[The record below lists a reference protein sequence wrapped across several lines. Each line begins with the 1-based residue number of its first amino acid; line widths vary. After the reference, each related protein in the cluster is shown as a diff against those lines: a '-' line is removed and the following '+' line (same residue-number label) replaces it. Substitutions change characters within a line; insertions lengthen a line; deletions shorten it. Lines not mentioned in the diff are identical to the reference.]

1 MMRSQLLV
9 LLLLSAA
16 PMASAQTTGAF
27 DHSLGGSSVMWLPRA
42 GALFLNPAELGQ
54 LRQGAFAFNS
64 RKLSTLSSFSGAYF
78 VPFVGTFAAG
88 LATFGPIDQYS
99 FGYGAALG
107 DFMLGGGFSAF
118 RNAEESFGISLGGS
132 WHITGETPTSGLHS
146 GFSVMNLSDKTSSPF
161 FSANFGAGYWVLPDI
176 IRFQAAYR
184 HSGEIGEALMGLG
197 VDPVPGLGL
206 QIGTRAFKEVV
217 GGLSY
222 HLSYGILELSAGK
235 TGLVFSVSASLSE
248 PAAAARDRNYEL
260 GLQALD
266 ENRYYEAQQY
276 FGRAHQFDPRFTSA
290 KAASDS
296 AGQALVA
303 ERELLEAKAEIQ
315 YENKNFVEASRLYA
329 RIQQMDP
336 ENEAARG
343 KVREMQSR
351 LRTYFDQLII
361 SGDSL
366 RARREIDRARRNYQ
380 QALDLDPGN
389 DSIQARIAGLRDLA
403 QDNIR
408 SLLNRA
414 SVYFERNQLDEAERE
429 YEKVLA
435 TEPRNTRARQG
446 IAAIRAKRTDEQ
458 LDRGKRLASANNHLE
473 ALKVFLQVLDRNP
486 RHREA
491 SELIDR
497 TRQILKPDVDNYF
510 RAGLQLYTREEYKNA
525 IEEWDK
531 GLLIDPNHQ
540 GTVEYRK
547 RADEK
552 LKALERLK

>member
-1 MMRSQLLV
+1 MMRPLLLV
-9 LLLLSAA
+9 LLLGSIVTVAT
-16 PMASAQTTGAF
+16 AQTSGAF
-27 DHSLGGSSVMWLPRA
+27 DHSLGGSSVMWLPRT

-54 LRQGAFAFNS
+54 LRQGSVGFNT
-64 RKLSTLSSFSGAYF
+64 RKLSTLSSFSGAWF

-88 LATFGPIDQYS
+88 VISYGSIDQYS

-107 DFMLGGGFSAF
+107 DFMLGAGFSAF
-118 RNAEESFGISLGGS
+118 RNAEESIGFSFGGS
-132 WHITGETPTSGLHS
+132 WHMTGQSPNSGLHS
-146 GFSVMNLSDKTSSPF
+146 GFSITNLSDETSSPF
-161 FSANFGAGYWVLPDI
+161 FSANVGSGYWVLPEFLRI
-176 IRFQAAYR
+176 QAAYR
-184 HSGEIGEALMGLG
+184 HAGELGEALMGLE
-197 VDPVPGLGL
+197 VDPVQGFGL

-222 HLSYGILELSAGK
+222 ILPYGSFDLSAGK
-235 TGLVFSVSASLSE
+235 TGLVFSMSASLSE

-276 FGRAHQFDPRFTSA
+276 FSSAHQFDPRFTAA
-290 KAASDS
+290 KTASDS
-296 AGQALVA
+296 AGKTLVS
-303 ERELLEAKAEIQ
+303 ERELLEAKAEIH
-315 YENKNFVEASRLYA
+315 YENKNFVEASRVYS
-329 RIQQMDP
+329 RILQMDP
-336 ENEAARG
+336 ENDQVRE
-343 KVREMQSR
+343 KVREMQS
-351 LRTYFDQLII
+351 LLKSYFEQLIV

-366 RARREIDRARRNYQ
+366 KARREVDRARRNYQ

-389 DSIQARIAGLRDLA
+389 DSISARIAGLRDLT

-408 SLLNRA
+408 SMLNRA
-414 SVYFERNQLDEAERE
+414 TVYLERDQLDESERE
-429 YEKVLA
+429 YERVLA

-446 IAAIRAKRTDEQ
+446 IAAIRSRRTDDL
-458 LDRGKRLASANNHLE
+458 LDRGKNLATSNNHME
-473 ALKVFLQVLDRNP
+473 ALRIFLQVLDRDP

-491 SELIDR
+491 NELIDR
-497 TRQILKPDVDNYF
+497 TRQILKPEVETFF
-510 RAGLQLYTREEYKNA
+510 RIGLQLYTKENYKLA

>member
-1 MMRSQLLV
+1 
-9 LLLLSAA
+9 
-16 PMASAQTTGAF
+16 
-27 DHSLGGSSVMWLPRA
+27 
-42 GALFLNPAELGQ
+42 
-54 LRQGAFAFNS
+54 
-64 RKLSTLSSFSGAYF
+64 
-78 VPFVGTFAAG
+78 
-88 LATFGPIDQYS
+88 
-99 FGYGAALG
+99 
-107 DFMLGGGFSAF
+107 
-118 RNAEESFGISLGGS
+118 
-132 WHITGETPTSGLHS
+132 
-146 GFSVMNLSDKTSSPF
+146 MNLSDKTSSPF
-161 FSANFGAGYWVLPDI
+161 FSANFGAGYWMLPDI
-176 IRFQAAYR
+176 LRVQAAYR
-184 HSGEIGEALMGLG
+184 HAGNIGEALMGLE
-197 VDPVPGLGL
+197 VDPMPGLGF

-222 HLSYGILELSAGK
+222 HISYGSLELSAGK

-248 PAAAARDRNYEL
+248 PAVVARDRNYEL

-276 FGRAHQFDPRFTSA
+276 FGRAYQFDPRFTSA

-296 AGQALVA
+296 AGQALVT

-351 LRTYFDQLII
+351 LKTYFDQLII

-366 RARREIDRARRNYQ
+366 RARREIERARRNYQ

-389 DSIQARIAGLRDLA
+389 DSITARITGLRSLA
-403 QDNIR
+403 QENIR

-414 SVYFERNQLDEAERE
+414 TVYFERNQLDEAERE

-446 IAAIRAKRTDEQ
+446 IAAIRARRTDDLLE
-458 LDRGKRLASANNHLE
+458 RGKNLAANNSHMD
-473 ALKVFLQVLDRNP
+473 ALRVFLQVLDRDP

-491 SELIDR
+491 NELLDR
-497 TRQILKPDVDNYF
+497 TRQILKPEVETFF
-510 RAGLQLYTREEYKNA
+510 RIGLQLYTRENYKLA